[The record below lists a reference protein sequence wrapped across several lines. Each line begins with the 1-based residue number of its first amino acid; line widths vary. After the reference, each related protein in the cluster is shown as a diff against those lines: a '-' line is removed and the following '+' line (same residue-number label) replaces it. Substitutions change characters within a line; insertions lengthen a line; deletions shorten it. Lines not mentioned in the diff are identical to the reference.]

1 MGTQNKHTT
10 TRATQSQSDVHV
22 PENRYVQIVTK
33 RIPPP
38 HVRSGLRRVPR
49 GQIRNAKGRSVSFMR
64 PPSGGAWRIALLART
79 PYNIVAPPSGGEWL
93 KAGVREGIRKTGTEK
108 DKAVGWV
115 GGAGSGVLGWNGRIL
130 ALCCVWDEENP
141 M

>member
-1 MGTQNKHTT
+1 MLT
-10 TRATQSQSDVHV
+10 SSD
-22 PENRYVQIVTK
+22 Y
-33 RIPPP
+33 
-38 HVRSGLRRVPR
+38 
-49 GQIRNAKGRSVSFMR
+49 R
-64 PPSGGAWRIALLART
+64 PPLVRWPFDERGTS
-79 PYNIVAPPSGGEWL
+79 IVAPPSGGEWL

-115 GGAGSGVLGWNGRIL
+115 GGAGSGVLGCNGRIL